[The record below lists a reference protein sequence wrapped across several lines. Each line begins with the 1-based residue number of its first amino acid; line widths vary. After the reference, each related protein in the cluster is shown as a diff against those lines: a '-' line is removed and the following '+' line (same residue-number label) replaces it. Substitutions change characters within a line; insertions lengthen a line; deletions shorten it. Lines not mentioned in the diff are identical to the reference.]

1 MIKKITSLLLV
12 MLCIGVVNAQKKS
25 TEYAWEATVPTI
37 SIPDS
42 LLESDAVCI
51 YKLQEIRYRKGGLSY
66 FVNKIRIKILTK
78 RGLDKY
84 ASYSVYRPDYTTLN
98 TLDARTIKSNG
109 NIVNFN
115 TSDIKSIELKRN
127 KNSSLRIQRLSIP
140 GVEVGDEIEFIYI
153 FQYDGIME
161 DQDIFLHTEVPTMVS
176 TFKQVVDNVYD
187 IDFRTYNNMPKPYY
201 EKKETESIYQWVLNN
216 IEGTSDN
223 EYGILQES
231 LPFIRY
237 SVSYFPIRSAGSKE
251 FFETV
256 NRNWSIMYKYYSAI
270 IKNDV
275 FEHSYWGKSL
285 EGYINKHNELNPNLS
300 VDQKIYYLSSILN
313 DSLKI
318 TEFDPKSPSRPA
330 MYYILNKTMDT
341 RMVLKFIDSY
351 LKLNNIRFFVAFS
364 RNRYEGNI
372 DINFARPKTVS
383 EIFYVIMNEN
393 KDLHYLYPPNPISK
407 YYIDELPNSIAGT
420 QAILITDLGGF
431 KSDRLNVTT
440 MNIPFNETNTNIWS
454 KKTNLKINLK
464 DSKIKNEYV
473 TQHTLVGDVS
483 TNLRNSIINLGN
495 SKDSIGQL
503 KELLELNSA
512 HNIDTIFTE
521 SLEKIYPY
529 NYSFK
534 FKGDVSD
541 IVQKIDNANYSILI
555 DKLINHYTLN
565 TSDQKRILNYYC
577 PFAYSDVN
585 KIYISFDADIDLVN
599 SEFNKFSITN
609 SPIANYTIEVRKLN
623 KNVLMIE
630 SKLDLLKIK
639 LSPAEYTDLHK
650 ANESLLKTSQ
660 SRILIKTL

>member
-1 MIKKITSLLLV
+1 MIKRISSLLIV
-12 MLCIGVVNAQKKS
+12 MLCIGAVFAQKKS
-25 TEYAWEATVPTI
+25 TEYAWEATKPTT

-51 YKLQEIRYRKGGLSY
+51 YKLQEIRYRRGGLSY

-78 RGLDKY
+78 RGLDNY
-84 ASYSVYRPDYTTLN
+84 ASYSVFRPDYTTLN

-109 NIVNFN
+109 KIVDFN
-115 TSDIKSIELKRN
+115 TSDIKRIELKKN
-127 KNSSLRIQRLSIP
+127 KKSSLRIQRLSVP
-140 GVEVGDEIEFIYI
+140 GVEVGDEIEFIYV

-161 DQDIFLHTEVPTMVS
+161 DQDIFLHTEIPTMVS
-176 TFKQVVDNVYD
+176 TFKQVLDNMYD
-187 IDFRTYNNMPKPYY
+187 IDFRTYNNMPNPYY
-201 EKKETESIYQWVLNN
+201 EKKETESTYQWILNN
-216 IEGTSDN
+216 IEGTNDN

-237 SVSYFPIRSAGSKE
+237 SVIYNMNANTKDFLKN
-251 FFETV
+251 V
-256 NRNWSIMYKYYSAI
+256 NKNWSVMYTYYSAI

-275 FEHSYWGKSL
+275 FENTYWGKSL
-285 EGYINKHNELNPNLS
+285 EGYINKHNEKNPNLS

-318 TEFDPKSPSRPA
+318 TDFDPKSPSRPA
-330 MYYILNKTMDT
+330 MYYLINKTMDT

-351 LKLNNIRFFVAFS
+351 LKLNNIRYFVAFS

-393 KDLHYLYPPNPISK
+393 KDLHYLYPPSHTTK

-431 KSDRLNVTT
+431 KSDRLNITT
-440 MNIPFNETNTNIWS
+440 MNIPYNETNTNIWS
-454 KKTNLKINLK
+454 KKTNLKISLK
-464 DSKIKNEYV
+464 EDNIKNEFI
-473 TQHTLVGDVS
+473 TQYTLIGDVS
-483 TNLRNSIINLGN
+483 TNLRNNIINLGN
-495 SKDSIGQL
+495 SRDSIVQL
-503 KELLELNSA
+503 KDLLELNSA

-529 NYSFK
+529 NYSYK
-534 FKGDVSD
+534 FKGEIND
-541 IVQKIDNANYSILI
+541 IVQKIDNNNYSILI

-565 TSDQKRILNYYC
+565 TTEQKRILNFYC

-585 KIYISFDADIDLVN
+585 KIYITFDSDIDLIN
-599 SEFNKFSITN
+599 SDFNKFSITT

-623 KNVLMIE
+623 KNVIMIE

-639 LSPAEYTDLHK
+639 LSPAEYVDLHK
-650 ANESLLKTSQ
+650 ANDALLKTSQ
-660 SRILIKTL
+660 SRILIKTI